1 MARLPRGTFALMLS
15 LLPAM
20 AAVIGMLILRQ
31 RLWPAEFSGIA
42 MVAAGVAL
50 HRPQQKE
57 I

>member
-1 MARLPRGTFALMLS
+1 
-15 LLPAM
+15 M
-20 AAVIGMLILRQ
+20 AAVIGVLILRQ

-50 HRPQQKE
+50 HRPQPKE